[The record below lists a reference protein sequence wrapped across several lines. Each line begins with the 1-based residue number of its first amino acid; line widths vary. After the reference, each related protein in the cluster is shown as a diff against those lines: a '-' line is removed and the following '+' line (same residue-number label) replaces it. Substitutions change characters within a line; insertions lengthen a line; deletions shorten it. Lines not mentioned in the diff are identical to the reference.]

1 MGLMYI
7 DHYSFLSDIK
17 LILQTLT
24 VFLKASDS
32 TEAFKQSEE
41 SDFFTSEEKSP
52 KADKSA
58 LPAEGSAKGDV
69 SAAQEPNEME

>member
-1 MGLMYI
+1 MDLMYI

-41 SDFFTSEEKSP
+41 SDFFTSEEESP
-52 KADKSA
+52 KSDESA
-58 LPAEGSAKGDV
+58 LPAEESAKDDV
-69 SAAQEPNEME
+69 SAVQEPDEQE